1 VPPGRT
7 RGRDPVTLA
16 RAPYME
22 WAKARP
28 SPRIDLAGSNLLPC
42 TLDDLPGAREAVDVA
57 GESPN
62 GYGPLREAIAARH
75 GVAVERV
82 ATAGGC
88 SGANFLACAALL
100 SEGDSVLVE
109 SPNYDP
115 LPAAAR
121 MLGAPVA
128 TFSRRFEDAFDV
140 DPGAVAAALTPR
152 TRLVIV
158 SNPHNPSGALMSEG
172 SLRALA
178 RLAEERGLHVLV
190 DEVYR
195 DTVLEGR
202 PPPAALASDRIVST
216 SSLTKAYGLASLR
229 CGWAIASPAVAEAVR
244 RARDVVDV
252 WAPMPAD
259 RLSVVAF
266 AHLDSLADRAR
277 RIVLANRDAVANFLA
292 ARPDLECVLPRSTL
306 AFPRLRGLPDA
317 GPFVDRLFRETG
329 TAVAPGRFFGAPAHF
344 RIAFGGEPARVR
356 EGLESIMRVLDA
368 A

>member
-1 VPPGRT
+1 M
-7 RGRDPVTLA
+7 TLS

-22 WAKARP
+22 WAKSRP
-28 SPRIDLAGSNLLPC
+28 RPRIDLAGSNLLPC
-42 TLDDLPGAREAVDVA
+42 TLEDLPGAREALDIA
-57 GESPN
+57 GESPE

-75 GVAVERV
+75 GVALERV

-100 SEGDSVLVE
+100 STGDSVLVE

-121 MLGAPVA
+121 MLGAEVA

-140 DPGAVAAALTPR
+140 DPEAVAAALTPR

-158 SNPHNPSGALMSEG
+158 SNPHNPSGALLSE
-172 SLRALA
+172 SSVRALA
-178 RLAEERGLHVLV
+178 GLAEARGIHVLF

-195 DTVLEGR
+195 DTVLDGR
-202 PPPAALASDRIVST
+202 PAPAALACDRFIST

-229 CGWAIASPAVAEAVR
+229 CGWALAAPGVAEAIR

-266 AHLDSLADRAR
+266 AHLDRLAERTE
-277 RIVLANRDAVANFLA
+277 RIVRANRDAVTAFLA
-292 ARPDLECVLPRSTL
+292 SRPRLQCVPPRSTL
-306 AFPRLRGLPDA
+306 AFPRLAGAADA
-317 GPFVDRLFRETG
+317 GPFVDRLYRETG

-356 EGLESIMRVLDA
+356 EGLESIGRVLDA

>member
-1 VPPGRT
+1 M
-7 RGRDPVTLA
+7 TLA

-22 WAKARP
+22 WAKSRP
-28 SPRIDLAGSNLLPC
+28 RPRIDLAGSNLLPC
-42 TLDDLPGAREAVDVA
+42 TLDDLPGAREAVDIA
-57 GESPN
+57 GESPE

-100 SEGDSVLVE
+100 SAGDSVLVE

-121 MLGAPVA
+121 MLGASVA
-128 TFSRRFEDAFDV
+128 VFRRRFEDGFDV
-140 DPGAVAAALTPR
+140 DADAVAAALTPR
-152 TRLVIV
+152 TRLVIL
-158 SNPHNPSGALMSEG
+158 SHPHNPSGALVSEA
-172 SLRALA
+172 SVRALA
-178 RLAEERGLHVLV
+178 RLAEERRIHVLF

-195 DTVLEGR
+195 DTVFGGR
-202 PPPAALASDRIVST
+202 PAPAATLSDRFIST

-229 CGWAIASPAVAEAVR
+229 CGWALASPGVAESIR

-259 RLSVVAF
+259 RVSVVAF
-266 AHLDSLADRAR
+266 AHLDRLEARAGG
-277 RIVLANRDAVANFLA
+277 IVRANRDAVSAFLA
-292 ARPDLECVLPRSTL
+292 SRPELECVLPRSTL
-306 AFPRLRGLPDA
+306 AFPRLRGVPDA
-317 GPFVDRLFRETG
+317 EPFVDRLFRETG
-329 TAVAPGRFFGAPAHF
+329 TAVAAGRFFGAPAHF

-356 EGLESIMRVLDA
+356 EGLDAIAGALDA